1 MSQTTTLV
9 PTVPEEGNTNSSSK
23 QPSPAKN
30 WCFTF
35 NNYTEEDIKALIEK
49 FSSNSSKIHQ
59 YLFEEEVGEECK
71 TPHLQGFIVFT
82 TKGRWSQ
89 LKLSKKISWRRMNG
103 SVAQNIEY
111 CSKDHREDKTKWR
124 LWKSANVCVP
134 KPLKIITELRPWQ
147 SQLETRLLEE
157 PDDRN
162 IIWCHEPQGKVGKSA
177 FAKYM
182 IHKHNA
188 LYITEGKKS
197 DIINIVYNYC
207 LANELEILI
216 LDVPRANGNKIS
228 YKVLEEIKNGL
239 ICNTKFETGNKIIN
253 PPNIVVFANSP
264 PEVEQMSL
272 DRWEIYGINTE
283 QKLEE
288 ENSQEYLTQTNC

>member
-1 MSQTTTLV
+1 MSQIV
-9 PTVPEEGNTNSSSK
+9 PIVPEGGNTNSPSV

-35 NNYTEEDIKALIEK
+35 NNYTEEDINTLIET

-59 YLFEEEVGEECK
+59 YLFEEEIGEEK
-71 TPHLQGFIVFT
+71 TKHLQGFFVFK

-89 LKLSKKISWRRMNG
+89 LKLSKKIHFEKMKG
-103 SVAQNIEY
+103 TLPQNIEY
-111 CSKDHREDKTKWR
+111 CSKQNKEDNKFR
-124 LWKSANVCVP
+124 LWKSANIIIP
-134 KPLKIITELRPWQ
+134 KPLKIIKELRPWQ
-147 SQLETRLLEE
+147 SQLEKRLLEE

-272 DRWEIYGINTE
+272 DRWEIYGINKE

-288 ENSQEYLTQTNC
+288 ENSQEYLNTTNC